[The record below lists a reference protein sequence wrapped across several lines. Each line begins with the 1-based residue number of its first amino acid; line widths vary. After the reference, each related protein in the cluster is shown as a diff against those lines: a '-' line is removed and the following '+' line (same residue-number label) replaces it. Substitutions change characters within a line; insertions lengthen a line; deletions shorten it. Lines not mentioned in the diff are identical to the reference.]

1 MSARCLSLMV
11 SLRDSSEGLEGSKV
25 VEIADEIEVF
35 VVSPPYFFI
44 FLIQSCSII
53 HHISRKVNDW
63 GSWNHLK
70 SLLSQREIKDGI
82 DRLHREIDAAM
93 IKFNVRTC

>member
-35 VVSPPYFFI
+35 VVWPRTFAFASYN
-44 FLIQSCSII
+44 LAVSSIY
-53 HHISRKVNDW
+53 
-63 GSWNHLK
+63 
-70 SLLSQREIKDGI
+70 
-82 DRLHREIDAAM
+82 
-93 IKFNVRTC
+93 